1 MYLFIVFDCLAE
13 LKKESKRFFFL
24 SIVPYKYKLYL
35 YFNVGRK
42 KQQKLLDNNEW
53 LKGIKKDVVKKTTT
67 TTTTTKTNNQLVFR
81 LFSYETGNKKTW
93 DT

>member
-13 LKKESKRFFFL
+13 LNKESKLFFFF

-42 KQQKLLDNNEW
+42 NQQKLLDNNEW
-53 LKGIKKDVVKKTTT
+53 LKGI
-67 TTTTTKTNNQLVFR
+67 N
-81 LFSYETGNKKTW
+81 
-93 DT
+93 

>member
-13 LKKESKRFFFL
+13 LNKESKLFFF

-42 KQQKLLDNNEW
+42 K
-53 LKGIKKDVVKKTTT
+53 KTTKKIA
-67 TTTTTKTNNQLVFR
+67 TK
-81 LFSYETGNKKTW
+81 
-93 DT
+93 